1 MVWNGNPMA
10 FLVGNNPTNTAA
22 ALFIWATEDG
32 TIAAWQAGLSPETEA
47 VIVVSNTNLTAG
59 PVYKGLAIG
68 NNSRGLSFTLPI
80 SGPARSRCGTA
91 RLVPTPRST

>member
-47 VIVVSNTNLTAG
+47 VTVVANPDL
-59 PVYKGLAIG
+59 
-68 NNSRGLSFTLPI
+68 
-80 SGPARSRCGTA
+80 
-91 RLVPTPRST
+91 